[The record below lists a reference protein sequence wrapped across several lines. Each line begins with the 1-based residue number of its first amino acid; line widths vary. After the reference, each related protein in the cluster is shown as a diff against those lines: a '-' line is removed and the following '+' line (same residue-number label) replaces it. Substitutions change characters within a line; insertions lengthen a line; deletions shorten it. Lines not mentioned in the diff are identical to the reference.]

1 MSRTN
6 IDLDD
11 ELVERV
17 MVRYQLTT
25 KREAVDYALRY
36 GRTVLPSMTQHEEP
50 IGFTEPVVME
60 LLSGCRNARES
71 QSLRRLLLRG
81 QLFGFDSAADFEGA
95 ADIYRHATRRRLSPN
110 SHVDCMIIAVA
121 VRNELPL
128 ITLDTK
134 QAAIAELFGITV
146 M

>member
-1 MSRTN
+1 MTIPLADTSVW
-6 IDLDD
+6 ID
-11 ELVERV
+11 
-17 MVRYQLTT
+17 
-25 KREAVDYALRY
+25 ALRY

-60 LLSGCRNARES
+60 LLSGCRNNRETHA
-71 QSLRRLLLRG
+71 LRRLLLRG
-81 QLFGFDSAADFEGA
+81 HLFGFDSAADFDGA
-95 ADIYRHATRRRLSPN
+95 ADIYRHATRRGLTPN

-134 QAAIAELFGITV
+134 QAAVAEIFGVNVI
-146 M
+146 

>member
-1 MSRTN
+1 MTIPLADTSVW
-6 IDLDD
+6 ID
-11 ELVERV
+11 
-17 MVRYQLTT
+17 
-25 KREAVDYALRY
+25 ALRY

-60 LLSGCRNARES
+60 LLSGCRNNRETHA
-71 QSLRRLLLRG
+71 LRRLLLRG
-81 QLFGFDSAADFEGA
+81 HLFGFDSAADFDGA
-95 ADIYRHATRRRLSPN
+95 ADIYRHATRRGLTPN

-128 ITLDTK
+128 ITLDRK
-134 QAAIAELFGITV
+134 QAAVAEIFGVTV